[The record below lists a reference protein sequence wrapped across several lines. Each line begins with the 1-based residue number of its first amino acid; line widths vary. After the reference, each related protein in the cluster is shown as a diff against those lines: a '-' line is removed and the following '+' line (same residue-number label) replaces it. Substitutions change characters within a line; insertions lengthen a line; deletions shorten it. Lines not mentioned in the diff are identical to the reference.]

1 MGPPTDV
8 AEVVDQFGT
17 VYGVEGLRV
26 ADAAI
31 IPYLSRANT
40 NATALMIGERIADFI
55 KEGK

>member
-1 MGPPTDV
+1 MI
-8 AEVVDQFGT
+8 AI
-17 VYGVEGLRV
+17 YGVEGLRD

-31 IPYLSRANT
+31 IPYLIRANT